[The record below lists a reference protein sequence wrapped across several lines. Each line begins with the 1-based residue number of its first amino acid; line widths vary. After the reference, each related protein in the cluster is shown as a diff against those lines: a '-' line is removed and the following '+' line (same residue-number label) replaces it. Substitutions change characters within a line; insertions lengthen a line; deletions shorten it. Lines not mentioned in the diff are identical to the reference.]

1 MIKSMTGY
9 GRSELT
15 DSRRKVT
22 AEIRSVNNRYCDI
35 SVHMPRK
42 YSFAED
48 AVKKA
53 VKETVKRG
61 KVDVNLSVEA
71 LEGADIDIQL
81 NYAVA
86 ELYRARLAELAER
99 CGLENEVSLEFL
111 ASFPDVLKPVPAVED
126 EEEIIRTFVGAV
138 SGACRA
144 HDEMRLAEGRHMA
157 EDLLMRGGLILRNV
171 ETVEKRSPEVAG
183 EYYTKLREQ
192 MKELLGD
199 ASVSEERLLQEA
211 AVFADKVNVTEET
224 VRLRSHIRQMN
235 QLLEESS
242 GPVGKKLDFLV
253 QEMNREANTIGSKA
267 NDIEITRNALDIKSE
282 VEKIREQVQ
291 NIE

>member
-9 GRSELT
+9 GRSEVS
-15 DSRRKVT
+15 DSKRKVT

-35 SVHMPRK
+35 NVHMPRK
-42 YSFAED
+42 YSFAEE
-48 AVKKA
+48 AVKKT
-53 VKETVKRG
+53 VKQTVKRG

-81 NYAVA
+81 NYSIAD
-86 ELYRARLAELAER
+86 LYRERLTELAER
-99 CGLENEVSLEFL
+99 CGLKDEISLEYL

-126 EEEIIRTFVGAV
+126 EEEIIRTFVSAV
-138 SGACRA
+138 SEACQA
-144 HDEMRLAEGRHMA
+144 HDEMRLSEGRHMA
-157 EDLLMRGGLILRNV
+157 EDLLMRGNLIINYVKAV
-171 ETVEKRSPEVAG
+171 EERSPIVVE
-183 EYYTKLREQ
+183 EYYTRIREQ
-192 MKELLGD
+192 MKELLKD
-199 ASVSEERLLQEA
+199 ASISEERLLQEA
-211 AVFADKVNVTEET
+211 AIFADKINVTEET

-267 NDIEITRNALDIKSE
+267 NHIEITRNALDIKSE